1 MRSLADVLRATVA
14 HNANRTAI
22 LDGDGRLTWAGFGER
37 VARAAGVLRR
47 LGLERGDRFA
57 IVARNS
63 PAFDELKWAG
73 FSSGVVPVPVNWR
86 LAPPEIRHI
95 LEDADCRAVFV
106 EDDLSAAFDHADL
119 AAYGSTVMLLGAD
132 YPAARDGASPVPP
145 MEVDPDADALI
156 LYTGGTTGRSKG
168 VRLSHGNIVSN
179 ALAFGLGT
187 AARRDD
193 VFLHVAPMFHS
204 ADLLGTAWFM
214 QGATHCYL
222 PAFTP
227 DGFLRAIERYRVSA
241 TVTVPAILMAAVS
254 HPDIGSANLSS
265 LRTLIYGAAPMAL
278 EWIERVAAAFPAGI
292 LWNCYGLTEV
302 APDLTL
308 FDSVEFAAAIASGNR
323 DGPVTSVGKPNVL
336 NDLRVVGPD
345 GRDMPPGEAGEL
357 WARGPNIM
365 SGYLNLAD
373 ATAEAFEDG
382 WFRTGDVAR
391 IDGDGYVYL
400 LDRLKDLVITG
411 GENVYT
417 SEVEA
422 ALHRHPG
429 VAEAAVIGVPDDRMG
444 EALLAVIVPRRDA
457 GPDATPTAEDLIAH
471 CRPLIGGYKIPRRYS
486 FVEALPKSAMGKV
499 LKAELR
505 SNYDPAGS

>member
-1 MRSLADVLRATVA
+1 MRSLPDVLHATIA
-14 HNANRTAI
+14 HNRGRTAI
-22 LDGDGRLTWAGFGER
+22 LDEDEALSWNDFGDR
-37 VARAAGVLRR
+37 VARAATVLAD
-47 LGLERGDRFA
+47 LGLKRGDRFA
-57 IVARNS
+57 IIAPNG
-63 PAFDELKWAG
+63 PLFEELKWGG
-73 FSSGVVPVPVNWR
+73 FWGGFVPVPINWR
-86 LAPPEIRHI
+86 LAPPEVRHI
-95 LEDADCRAVFV
+95 LDDADCGAVMAASGFNSLFDDPGLVAYRPLVERLPDDYARAFAAA
-106 EDDLSAAFDHADL
+106 EPAPFLSI
-119 AAYGSTVMLLGAD
+119 
-132 YPAARDGASPVPP
+132 
-145 MEVDPDADALI
+145 DPEADALV

-168 VRLSHGNIVSN
+168 VRLSHWNIVSN

-187 AARRDD
+187 GARRDD

-222 PAFTP
+222 SKFSP
-227 DGFLRAIERYRVSA
+227 DGFLKAIEAHGVTS

-254 HPDIGSANLSS
+254 HPYIRSADLSS
-265 LRTLIYGAAPMAL
+265 LRILIYGAAPMAL
-278 EWIERVAAAFPAGI
+278 EWIERVAASFPNGI

-308 FDSVEFAAAIASGNR
+308 FDCTEFARAIAGGRR

-345 GRDMPPGEAGEL
+345 GVDVATGEAGEL

-365 SGYLNLAD
+365 KGYLNLPEETTD
-373 ATAEAFEDG
+373 TFEGD
-382 WFRTGDVAR
+382 WFKTGDIAR
-391 IDGDGYVYL
+391 IDDEGYVYL

-429 VAEAAVIGVPDDRMG
+429 VAEAAVIGVPDDRLG
-444 EALLAVIVPRRDA
+444 ESLLAIIVAIEGEKP
-457 GPDATPTAEDLIAH
+457 TPEELIAH
-471 CRPLIGGYKIPRRYS
+471 CRQLIGGYKIPRRFS
-486 FVEALPKSAMGKV
+486 FVDALPKSALGKV
-499 LKAELR
+499 LKGELR
-505 SNYDPAGS
+505 AAHTE